1 MLRLNYSYLNIE
13 ESYAARAE
21 KKGEEDMKR
30 LYGWILIFAVT
41 TAELFSL
48 CRFPDAVYAGEA
60 NAGGEYVALINEYY
74 ELINNGNQERVI
86 DLYGDSLRREVQ
98 AFFDNNNNNREN
110 GEGIFG
116 VESVEVLQIKLM
128 ESGFSYTY
136 SGQIFLNTN
145 KYFVKCNM
153 MVDETDKY
161 YSNGINYFQFYIGID
176 SDGNIR
182 IACVD
187 IPLGHVITEN
197 DDNME
202 NTAAY
207 IERRNKQLYGET
219 LTESE
224 GDAEEQQTD
233 MIMMLSETDK
243 PLAVDYVQNPLVI
256 RVILDDGSI
265 VVRDL
270 KDYCKTVAAG
280 EITVLTN
287 TEALRA
293 CALAIKMFAVHKI
306 LTAGAGAS
314 SDITCHDQW
323 FDESNQRTEAC
334 NAAVDYIFDYFLL
347 DEYGSI
353 MRTFYR
359 RSSSSQQ
366 GEYCRQYG
374 GILSQ
379 LGADE
384 LAGSGNDWKYIL
396 HYYYERMSGISYYNS
411 FVSYGA
417 LIITTSHMHDWSGG
431 SVCGI
436 CNAVAN

>member
-1 MLRLNYSYLNIE
+1 M
-13 ESYAARAE
+13 
-21 KKGEEDMKR
+21 KK
-30 LYGWILIFAVT
+30 LYGWILIIAIVA
-41 TAELFSL
+41 AELFSL
-48 CRFPDAVYAGEA
+48 CGFSDAVYAGEVS
-60 NAGGEYVALINEYY
+60 AGGEYVALINEYY
-74 ELINNGNQERVI
+74 ELINNGDQERVI
-86 DLYGDSLRREVQ
+86 DLYGDSLRGEVQ
-98 AFFDNNNNNREN
+98 AFFENNDNREN

-136 SGQIFLNTN
+136 SGKVFLNTN

-153 MVDETDKY
+153 TVDESDKY
-161 YSNGINYFQFYIGID
+161 YSNGINYFQFYIGTD

-202 NTAAY
+202 DTAEY
-207 IERRNKQLYGET
+207 IDRRNKQLYGEP

-224 GDAEEQQTD
+224 WDEEIQLLNGNV
-233 MIMMLSETDK
+233 MLKMNDNSTYEETA
-243 PLAVDYVQNPLVI
+243 AVDYVQNPSVI

-314 SDITCHDQW
+314 CDITCHEQW

-334 NAAVDYIFDYFLL
+334 NAAVDYVFDYFLL
-347 DEYGSI
+347 DEYGNI
-353 MRTFYR
+353 MKTFYR

-396 HYYYERMSGISYYNS
+396 HYYYERMSGISYYNTA
-411 FVSYGA
+411 VSYGA
-417 LIITTSHMHDWSGG
+417 LIITTSHTHDWSGG
-431 SVCGI
+431 PVCGI